1 MARMTRAEK
10 EALEAA
16 KRKQKADAV
25 KENWHRRVIKVLLE
39 LIKEPV
45 YISTKEEQNSTWI
58 QVQKLNESF
67 WCDPSFPIDLPDND
81 AEVLAADYQLS
92 VAEDVI
98 DYFERERKETER
110 LRNLKSNA
118 LAKLSA
124 EEREVLGL

>member
-39 LIKEPV
+39 LIEEPV
-45 YISTKEEQNSTWI
+45 YISTKKELNSTWI
-58 QVQKLNESF
+58 QVRKLNKSF

-110 LRNLKSNA
+110 LSNLKSNA